1 MASFDCTLHI
11 RFEYH
16 QFVDDLPLSLFSSPC
31 YVGQLEG
38 AVPSRIDVHHLT
50 FQPTNDPRKGSLS
63 FFLGFEHWVLPNN
76 HIRSHQVMPW
86 AWRKLR
92 ILHTGERTCPNIS
105 KSGELHGQTGHKK
118 SPPRH
123 LGFLAPLPCCPGQPE
138 RRICGS
144 HDISGSRSTRP
155 SPKSG
160 WPPSACQRARW
171 TARCRCLPSCGVH
184 HETTRLRRSSKCRSW
199 GAGLK
204 TSAPWGTCQG
214 DHLCWE
220 QLKELNRRCRRQCW
234 IATPPDHGLG
244 ASPLTETTA
253 FSGMWVLPM
262 RLCLC
267 QKMALATYVK

>member
-118 SPPRH
+118 VLPGTWVSWH
-123 LGFLAPLPCCPGQPE
+123 HFHAAQVNLSEGSVDLMISLGHG
-138 RRICGS
+138 R
-144 HDISGSRSTRP
+144 
-155 SPKSG
+155 
-160 WPPSACQRARW
+160 
-171 TARCRCLPSCGVH
+171 
-184 HETTRLRRSSKCRSW
+184 
-199 GAGLK
+199 
-204 TSAPWGTCQG
+204 
-214 DHLCWE
+214 
-220 QLKELNRRCRRQCW
+220 
-234 IATPPDHGLG
+234 PDHPRKAAGHLQHASVHDEQRVADVSLPAVFIMRQHVFEDLRSAEAG
-244 ASPLTETTA
+244 APA
-253 FSGMWVLPM
+253 WRLPHHGEPV
-262 RLCLC
+262 RAIIFVESSW
-267 QKMALATYVK
+267 KS